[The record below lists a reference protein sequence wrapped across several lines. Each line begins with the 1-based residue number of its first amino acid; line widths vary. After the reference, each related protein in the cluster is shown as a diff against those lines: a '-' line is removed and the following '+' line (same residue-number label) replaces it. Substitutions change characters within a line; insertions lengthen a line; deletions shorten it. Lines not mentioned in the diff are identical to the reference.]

1 MQNENNKSTLQ
12 QGNPIF
18 SLSAIAIA
26 ARKMN
31 FDSTGVE
38 RALDTLNQS
47 SASSSSASSSST
59 SSSSS
64 SSSSSAP
71 VSAHPY
77 FSYYG
82 QLIHQQNMLQDLVR
96 TTAYHD
102 AVTRNRKDFEGK
114 VVIDVGTGSGI
125 LAWFAVKAGAKRV
138 YAIEASSA
146 AERAAQ
152 LMEANGLSEKIIVIR
167 EPIESVTIPEKV
179 DIIISEPMGFM
190 LVHERMLESYIIAR
204 DRFLRPGGKMFPATG
219 SIYIAPFS
227 DSAIYADQKAK
238 ASFWNTNDFFGLD
251 LSSLTSAALD
261 DHFSQP
267 IVGFID
273 PSSLLST
280 HTLAK
285 TINFE
290 KDRADSLRCIDLQSE
305 FVASK
310 TGLCHGLAAWF
321 DVAFDGSEERIVLDT
336 GPNSPGTHW
345 YQCRILLR
353 EPIAVNEGQRLSAT
367 LRMVG
372 NDRYSYDL
380 TLTIALPGTERAMAF
395 SSSTNDATTAS
406 KLQPIQSSVRANLH
420 DQSYSYIGWT
430 PNK

>member
-1 MQNENNKSTLQ
+1 
-12 QGNPIF
+12 
-18 SLSAIAIA
+18 
-26 ARKMN
+26 
-31 FDSTGVE
+31 
-38 RALDTLNQS
+38 
-47 SASSSSASSSST
+47 
-59 SSSSS
+59 
-64 SSSSSAP
+64 
-71 VSAHPY
+71 
-77 FSYYG
+77 
-82 QLIHQQNMLQDLVR
+82 MLQDLVR

-102 AVTRNRKDFEGK
+102 AVIRNRKDFEGK
-114 VVIDVGTGSGI
+114 VVVDVGTGSGI
-125 LAWFAVKAGAKRV
+125 LAWFAVKAGAKKV

-152 LMEANGLSEKIIVIR
+152 LMVANGLSEKIIVIR
-167 EPIESVTIPEKV
+167 EPIESVTIPEKADV
-179 DIIISEPMGFM
+179 IISEPMGFM

-204 DRFLRPGGKMFPATG
+204 DRFLRPGGKMYPSTG

-227 DSAIYADQKAK
+227 DAAIHADQRAK

-267 IVGFID
+267 VVGFID
-273 PSSLLST
+273 PNTLLSS

-285 TINFE
+285 KIDFE

-305 FVASK
+305 FVVSK

-372 NDRYSYDL
+372 NERYSYDL
-380 TLTIALPGTERAMAF
+380 TLTIALPGTEQAMAA
-395 SSSTNDATTAS
+395 SSTSVGSGVSTLAS
-406 KLQPIQSSVRANLH
+406 RLQPIQSTVRANLH

-430 PNK
+430 SNK

>member
-1 MQNENNKSTLQ
+1 MKNVDKSTKPT
-12 QGNPIF
+12 NPIF
-18 SLSAIAIA
+18 ALSALLIAQKLHMANSISSSSSGA
-26 ARKMN
+26 I
-31 FDSTGVE
+31 
-38 RALDTLNQS
+38 RALDSL
-47 SASSSSASSSST
+47 SST
-59 SSSSS
+59 SSTSTSTTTTTTS
-64 SSSSSAP
+64 ALSAP
-71 VSAHPY
+71 VTSHPY

-82 QLIHQQNMLQDLVR
+82 QLIHQQNMLQDLIR
-96 TTAYHD
+96 TSAYHD

-114 VVIDVGTGSGI
+114 IVVDVGTGSGI
-125 LAWFAVKAGAKRV
+125 LAWFAVKAGAKKV

-152 LMEANGLSEKIIVIR
+152 LMMANGLSGKIIVIR
-167 EPIESVTIPEKV
+167 EPIESVTIPEQADV
-179 DIIISEPMGFM
+179 IISEPMGFM

-204 DRFLRPGGKMFPATG
+204 DRFLRPGGRMYPSTG
-219 SIYIAPFS
+219 SIYMAPFT

-238 ASFWNTNDFFGLD
+238 ASFWNTTDFFGLD

-273 PSSLLST
+273 PTTLLSS
-280 HTLAK
+280 HQLAK
-285 TINFE
+285 LIQFE
-290 KDRADSLRCIDLQSE
+290 KDRADSLRCIDMQSE
-305 FVASK
+305 FIASK
-310 TGLCHGLAAWF
+310 TGLCHGLAVWF

-336 GPNSPGTHW
+336 GPYSPGTHW

-353 EPIAVNEGQRLSAT
+353 EPIAVNEGQRISAT
-367 LRMVG
+367 LKMLG

-380 TLTIALPGTERAMAF
+380 SLTIALPGTERAKAQ
-395 SSSTNDATTAS
+395 SSPSQMEEDAR
-406 KLQPIQSSVRANLH
+406 LPIQSSVRANLH